1 MSEAPRAEEVATDRV
16 GWAAQ
21 ALPRTRS
28 CGAPG
33 PRGQASRSG
42 RRLPEGSR
50 SIATAPA
57 AKQVPT
63 PHLAGT
69 PDFRAL
75 RNSDRVERDAR
86 GTNEAGACDVRCA
99 DQPVHSHV
107 VRTPPSSCAYA
118 RSKTSPAEQCS
129 CSSSAGSG
137 GLALRDRRGSR
148 SDPRST
154 CVGRRTSRGGFPQRS
169 RGTARAGGVRPSA
182 PYAPGPWCRGELR

>member
-1 MSEAPRAEEVATDRV
+1 MNRRRRPFGPSANDRPSEDRARRWRSVSRRIRHEHEHRC
-16 GWAAQ
+16 
-21 ALPRTRS
+21 RT
-28 CGAPG
+28 PG
-33 PRGQASRSG
+33 
-42 RRLPEGSR
+42 E
-50 SIATAPA
+50 
-57 AKQVPT
+57 PT
-63 PHLAGT
+63 MVRAC
-69 PDFRAL
+69 RAL

-99 DQPVHSHV
+99 DQPVHSDV
-107 VRTPPSSCAYA
+107 VRTSPSSCAYA

-154 CVGRRTSRGGFPQRS
+154 CVGRRTSRGGFPQGS
-169 RGTARAGGVRPSA
+169 RGTAQAGGVRPSA

>member
-1 MSEAPRAEEVATDRV
+1 MSQLPGDTRAPRPPDKPERQTPRAKPPRKRLVMRRSPSPT
-16 GWAAQ
+16 GWV
-21 ALPRTRS
+21 S
-28 CGAPG
+28 N
-33 PRGQASRSG
+33 SRSTFPVARG
-42 RRLPEGSR
+42 
-50 SIATAPA
+50 
-57 AKQVPT
+57 
-63 PHLAGT
+63 GT
-69 PDFRAL
+69 RGFRAF